1 MVWHSV
7 SDGARVRRGPS
18 GCGGLVAFVTV
29 RLTAPNGSRYRVEID
44 PELRVETVK
53 SQLVQKLDL
62 PPDRKYTLQLIDS
75 FSLTAG
81 DELKLVVTEV
91 QGVGLLEPDNG

>member
-1 MVWHSV
+1 
-7 SDGARVRRGPS
+7 
-18 GCGGLVAFVTV
+18 
-29 RLTAPNGSRYRVEID
+29 VEID